1 MTCPLKKKQEEE
13 AKWVGF
19 DFQARACQ
27 GLFSQA
33 NRTGLFFLST
43 PNLSFFKQPLTFFL
57 NRIKYSLNKFIK
69 MIVKELFNYTIVFR
83 RFEHFIVILKTTL

>member
-43 PNLSFFKQPLTFFL
+43 PNLSFFK
-57 NRIKYSLNKFIK
+57 
-69 MIVKELFNYTIVFR
+69 
-83 RFEHFIVILKTTL
+83 